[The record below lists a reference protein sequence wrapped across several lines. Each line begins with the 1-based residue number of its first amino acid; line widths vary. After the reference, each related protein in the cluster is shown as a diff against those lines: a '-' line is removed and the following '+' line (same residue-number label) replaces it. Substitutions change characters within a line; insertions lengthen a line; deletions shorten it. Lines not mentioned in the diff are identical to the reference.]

1 MLDGGKWVEP
11 KQDLS
16 AVLTGEMKEYNHTPQ
31 LQADSDGRMWL
42 AFPTLFDFGEVG
54 ELPEAFRPTCHI
66 FYGQRVVDMADGLPK
81 WSGHKNASERIGV

>member
-1 MLDGGKWVEP
+1 
-11 KQDLS
+11 
-16 AVLTGEMKEYNHTPQ
+16 
-31 LQADSDGRMWL
+31 MWL

>member
-1 MLDGGKWVEP
+1 MAQL
-11 KQDLS
+11 LS
-16 AVLTGEMKEYNHTPQ
+16 SECLERMRSVLVLGTYIENVARCLG
-31 LQADSDGRMWL
+31 L